1 MRPRRQ
7 VHIQRRF
14 LPEQVYLL
22 PAQPVF
28 AFVGESQIKIPQ
40 NTCEDDAHLDISQT
54 DHASSALVGRIQQE
68 ALREFPR
75 IEKGNCLLLPYAIPW
90 ADLEGLEYVSI
101 IRRELWVA
109 KPSLRMELLCFGEK
123 LLVVVQGVMVLRH
136 HRLQDPD
143 DC

>member
-40 NTCEDDAHLDISQT
+40 DTCEDDAHLDISQT

-75 IEKGNCLLLPYAIPW
+75 RLRKEIAYFFPMQFLGPIWKGWNTSRLSVANFGSPSHLSGWNSSALAKNF
-90 ADLEGLEYVSI
+90 S
-101 IRRELWVA
+101 LWYKA
-109 KPSLRMELLCFGEK
+109 
-123 LLVVVQGVMVLRH
+123 
-136 HRLQDPD
+136 
-143 DC
+143 